1 MAEFLLPKLGADMTE
16 GKLLEW
22 LKKPGEAVA
31 RGEPV
36 ALIETDKANIEAES
50 WVAGTFKRVLVE
62 PGDARLPVGTPLAVL
77 EVEGEVAG
85 EAAIAAAPPAPVPPA
100 SAPTAPAPTGRP
112 VPGVAAETPPGP
124 TPAARPAP
132 SAPPGAPSSRLRASP
147 AARRRA
153 EALGIALDHLQGTG
167 PEGRITLE
175 DVDAA
180 ARTTAAPPVA
190 QPPAPVAEPRDRMRE
205 AIAAAMTRAHRE
217 IPQYYLGTTIDLGA
231 AQAWVEAENA
241 VRPVTGRLL
250 IGALLLKAAAR
261 AVSEVPELNGYWL
274 EGRAQPSKAV
284 HLGVAVSLRGGGL
297 IAPAIHDADTLT
309 LDVLMIRMRDLVQ
322 RARSGA
328 LQGAELTDATITVT
342 SLGDRGV
349 DAVYG
354 IINPPQLALV
364 GFGAVTRRPWVVG
377 EAVLPRPVVVATLSG
392 DHRAS
397 DGHRGALYLAA
408 VDRLL
413 QSPETL

>member
-22 LKKPGEAVA
+22 LKKPGERVA
-31 RGEPV
+31 RGEPI

-50 WVAGTFKRVLVE
+50 WVAGTLERVLVE
-62 PGDARLPVGTPLAVL
+62 PGDAWLPVGTPLAVL
-77 EVEGEVAG
+77 KAEG
-85 EAAIAAAPPAPVPPA
+85 EAAAPLAAPAPGGKGEARGAPAAAPPARPA
-100 SAPTAPAPTGRP
+100 T
-112 VPGVAAETPPGP
+112 
-124 TPAARPAP
+124 TPAGATVPATL
-132 SAPPGAPSSRLRASP
+132 PPGAPSSRLRASP

-153 EALGIALDHLQGTG
+153 EALGLALDHLHGTG

-180 ARTTAAPPVA
+180 AQAAVQAAPPSGA
-190 QPPAPVAEPRDRMRE
+190 LPGAAMAPPATTAPEPRDRMRE

-217 IPQYYLGTTIDLGA
+217 IPQYYLSTTIDLQA
-231 AQAWVEAENA
+231 AQAWLDAHNA
-241 VRPVTGRLL
+241 TRPVTERLL
-250 IGALLLKAAAR
+250 VGALLLKAAAR
-261 AVSEVPELNGYWL
+261 ALSEVPELNGYWID
-274 EGRAQPSKAV
+274 GRAQLREAV
-284 HLGVAVSLRGGGL
+284 HLGLAVSIRGGGL
-297 IAPAIHDADTLT
+297 IAPAIHDAQALT
-309 LDVLMIRMRDLVQ
+309 LEALMARMRDLVQ

-349 DAVYG
+349 EAVYG

-364 GFGAVTRRPWVVG
+364 GFGTVVRRPWVVG
-377 EAVLPRPVVVATLSG
+377 EAVVPRPVVVATLSG

-408 VDRLL
+408 VDHLL